1 MKVTFFGDSFTSG
14 EGNDNFSF
22 VEQLPFI
29 VRNYGVSGT
38 TIGEYSIY
46 PVDGNSLLSV
56 IPRHSDQIK
65 NSDIIC
71 LEYGINDTT
80 AIMCGFTTLQRVII
94 SFVKALDCIR
104 QINPRCK
111 IVFLSLSNNDIIIKD
126 YAELQC
132 SYLECEYFKDYD
144 FNMPETFWADTYISL
159 IEAINKSCEVIPM
172 ITYEN
177 FFDEYLSDDKVHP
190 NGKGYER
197 IARVVEGNL
206 L

>member
-65 NSDIIC
+65 NSDIVC

-94 SFVKALDCIR
+94 SFVKALDSIK

-111 IVFLSLSNNDIIIKD
+111 IVFLSLSNNDIIIKE

-132 SYLECEYFKDYD
+132 AYLECEYFKDYD
-144 FNMPETFWADTYISL
+144 FNMPETFWANTYISL
-159 IEAINKSCEVIPM
+159 IEAIKKSCEVIPM

-190 NGKGYER
+190 NNEGYER